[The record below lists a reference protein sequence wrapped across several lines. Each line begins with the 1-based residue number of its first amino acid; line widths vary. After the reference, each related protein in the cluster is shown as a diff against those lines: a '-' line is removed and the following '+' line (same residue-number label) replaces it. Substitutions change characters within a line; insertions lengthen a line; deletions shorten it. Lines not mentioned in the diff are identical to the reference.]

1 MVQEVANAKC
11 KEERILVLLIIASG
25 VAGLFLGRFL
35 RAYALIPA
43 TTLIM
48 VPAWY
53 LGLEHGFARGVM
65 AFVISAVVMQ
75 LLFCASLVAY
85 LVIENLSLI
94 DSVQSEAS
102 PPLPETRAAF

>member
-1 MVQEVANAKC
+1 M
-11 KEERILVLLIIASG
+11 ILLMIASG
-25 VAGLFLGRFL
+25 AAGLFLGRFI

-43 TTLIM
+43 TALIV

-53 LGLEHGFARGVM
+53 LGLEYGFATGVM

-75 LLFCASLVAY
+75 LLYFGSLLTY
-85 LVIENLSLI
+85 LLIENLSVI

>member
-1 MVQEVANAKC
+1 M
-11 KEERILVLLIIASG
+11 VLLMIASG
-25 VAGLFLGRFL
+25 VAGLFLGRFF

-53 LGLEHGFARGVM
+53 LGLEHGFATGVM
-65 AFVISAVVMQ
+65 AFLISAVMMQ
-75 LLFCASLVAY
+75 LFYFASLLTY
-85 LVIENLSLI
+85 LLIENLSVI